1 MSFYVGESI
10 EEEYPMM
17 NRRLGMKRSWNCDD
31 LSSIDDLERHHARA
45 VEAQSLTSPS
55 NNNFS
60 PHKRMRRYRATS
72 LDSSE
77 EKPTMPAQ
85 FTVAASISDD
95 SITPKALVAPPIPAS
110 PSHVAS
116 NAVVTPESNSS
127 SSDEVGSLPYFPSLR
142 RNRSVS
148 CDYPATA
155 ALERFM
161 VKHRSSPTALLGNSS
176 EDHFS
181 VSFEDRDDDFNH
193 QIWPSSNFDHDD
205 DEEDEDKAIS
215 NQTRRVSMSSRK
227 SSALSSAST
236 SSCKLHP
243 SPKSIS
249 KQRVAPTVRQITKA
263 LESLARI

>member
-10 EEEYPMM
+10 DEEYPMM
-17 NRRLGMKRSWNCDD
+17 NRRLGMKRSWNCED
-31 LSSIDDLERHHARA
+31 LSSIDLERRHARA
-45 VEAQSLTSPS
+45 MEAQSLTSPS

-60 PHKRMRRYRATS
+60 PRKRMRRYRATS

-77 EKPTMPAQ
+77 EKPTIPAR
-85 FTVAASISDD
+85 FSVAASVSDD
-95 SITPKALVAPPIPAS
+95 SITPKALVAPRPSS

-116 NAVVTPESNSS
+116 VVTPESNS

-148 CDYPATA
+148 CDFPATA

-161 VKHRSSPTALLGNSS
+161 VKHRSSPTSSLLEGNSS

-181 VSFEDRDDDFNH
+181 VSFEDSRSDDDFNQ
-193 QIWPSSNFDHDD
+193 QIWPSSNFDHDE

-227 SSALSSAST
+227 SSALSSTST

-243 SPKSIS
+243 SPKSIPQ
-249 KQRVAPTVRQITKA
+249 QRVAPTVRQITKA

>member
-1 MSFYVGESI
+1 MSFYVGEST

-17 NRRLGMKRSWNCDD
+17 NRRIGMKRSWNCED
-31 LSSIDDLERHHARA
+31 LSSIDLERHHARA
-45 VEAQSLTSPS
+45 VEVQSLAWPS
-55 NNNFS
+55 NNFS
-60 PHKRMRRYRATS
+60 PRKRMRRYRAAS

-77 EKPTMPAQ
+77 EKRITIPAQ
-85 FTVAASISDD
+85 FTVAASVSDD
-95 SITPKALVAPPIPAS
+95 SITPKALVAPRPSS

-116 NAVVTPESNSS
+116 NAVVTPESNS

-148 CDYPATA
+148 CDFPATA

-161 VKHRSSPTALLGNSS
+161 IKHRSSPTSALVGSS
-176 EDHFS
+176 SKDFS
-181 VSFEDRDDDFNH
+181 VSFEDSGSDDDFNQ

-205 DEEDEDKAIS
+205 DEEDEDKTLS
-215 NQTRRVSMSSRK
+215 NQTRRVSMASRK
-227 SSALSSAST
+227 SSALSSTSN

-243 SPKSIS
+243 SPKSIPQ
-249 KQRVAPTVRQITKA
+249 QRVAPTVCQITKA

>member
-10 EEEYPMM
+10 DEEYPMM
-17 NRRLGMKRSWNCDD
+17 NRRLGMKRSWNCED
-31 LSSIDDLERHHARA
+31 LSSIDLERRHARA
-45 VEAQSLTSPS
+45 MEAQSLTSPS

-60 PHKRMRRYRATS
+60 PRKRMRRYRATS

-77 EKPTMPAQ
+77 EKPTIPAR
-85 FTVAASISDD
+85 FSVAASVSDD
-95 SITPKALVAPPIPAS
+95 SITPTALVAPRPSS

-116 NAVVTPESNSS
+116 VVTPESNS

-148 CDYPATA
+148 CDFPATA

-161 VKHRSSPTALLGNSS
+161 VKHRSSPTSALLGNSS

-181 VSFEDRDDDFNH
+181 VSFEDSRSDDDYNQ

-227 SSALSSAST
+227 SSALSSTST

-243 SPKSIS
+243 SPKSIPQ
-249 KQRVAPTVRQITKA
+249 QRVAPTVRQITKA

>member
-10 EEEYPMM
+10 DEEYPMM
-17 NRRLGMKRSWNCDD
+17 NRRLGMKRSWNCED
-31 LSSIDDLERHHARA
+31 LSSIDLERRHARA
-45 VEAQSLTSPS
+45 MEAQSLTSPS

-60 PHKRMRRYRATS
+60 PRKRMRRYRATS

-77 EKPTMPAQ
+77 EKPTIPAR
-85 FTVAASISDD
+85 FSVAASVSDD
-95 SITPKALVAPPIPAS
+95 SITPKALVAPRPSS

-116 NAVVTPESNSS
+116 VVTPESNSS
-127 SSDEVGSLPYFPSLR
+127 SEEVGSLPYFPSLR

-148 CDYPATA
+148 CDFPATA

-161 VKHRSSPTALLGNSS
+161 VKHRSSPTSALLGNSS

-181 VSFEDRDDDFNH
+181 VSFEDSRSDDDYNQ

-227 SSALSSAST
+227 SSALSSTST

-243 SPKSIS
+243 SPKSIPQ
-249 KQRVAPTVRQITKA
+249 QRVAPTVRQITKA